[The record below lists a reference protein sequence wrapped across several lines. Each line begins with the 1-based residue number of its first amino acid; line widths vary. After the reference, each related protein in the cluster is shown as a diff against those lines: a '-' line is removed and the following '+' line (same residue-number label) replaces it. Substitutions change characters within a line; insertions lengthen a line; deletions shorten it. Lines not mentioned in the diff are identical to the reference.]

1 MKRFLIVSSLLVVA
15 LVATAVVAVTS
26 PPASDSLS
34 GDAVVVHAGGRG
46 DRLQA
51 GLTLMEA
58 GASNTLVIMNGTAE
72 EWPEAS
78 ALCGQ
83 AEPFLVLC
91 PDTNIENTV
100 GEARALAE
108 LAEDQGWRAVVVV
121 SSDYH
126 LRRASILDRRCAEGV
141 EIRPVASQADIT
153 TSRRVLL
160 TVREVLALPQ
170 AYTTGCR

>member
-15 LVATAVVAVTS
+15 LVASAVVLVTS
-26 PPASDSLS
+26 PPETDSRS
-34 GDAVVVHAGGRG
+34 GDAVMVHAGGRG

-51 GLTLMEA
+51 GLALMGA
-58 GASNTLVIMNGTAE
+58 GASTTLVIMNGTAE
-72 EWPEAS
+72 EWPEAN

-91 PDTNIENTV
+91 PDTSIDNTV
-100 GEARALAE
+100 GEARTLAE
-108 LAEDQGWRAVVVV
+108 LAAERQWRSVVVV

-126 LRRASILDRRCAEGV
+126 LRRASIIDRRCAEGV
-141 EIRPVASQADIT
+141 EIRPVAAQADIS

-160 TVREVLALPQ
+160 TLREVLALPQ
-170 AYTTGCR
+170 AYTTGCG